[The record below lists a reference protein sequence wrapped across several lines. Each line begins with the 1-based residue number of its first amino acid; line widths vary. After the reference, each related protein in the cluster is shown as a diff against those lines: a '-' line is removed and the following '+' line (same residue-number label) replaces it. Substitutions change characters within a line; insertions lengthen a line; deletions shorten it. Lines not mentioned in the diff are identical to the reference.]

1 MTPARRLIVCA
12 GCGRQASHHAK
23 DRCARCYPGTR
34 ARTTTCRDCGQVR
47 AEHRGGRCARCYR
60 RAHTVVADCALCG
73 ERRPTRAGTC
83 QRCTQ
88 HRRAGGGTCT
98 ECGRRVQRLWS
109 GRRCARCAKTSWTVG
124 SCSDCLAWATSIA
137 AGRCRACREFTRRGR
152 TGRCRSCRR
161 ELPINRHGRCRL
173 CTATRRDAHLAGE
186 YDAHLA
192 GEYDGDLEPGKRAG
206 IQLFLGDM
214 HGGQRRPSPAS
225 GDQTGPPMGGND
237 HDGRD
242 HDGRDHDGR
251 DHDGQLELF
260 ASPRRVRHLDA
271 LLADW
276 TRSAD
281 GAALLTDLAGFAAA
295 RGWPPATTRAVGH
308 GLARAAVAE
317 PAFDLDPATII
328 WLRRHYVAIGRLQE
342 FLTAHGLQPQPT
354 GPTTTTRWAGW
365 LCAGLPSVMSTE
377 VIAWLEVLTATNGR
391 GRARARSTID
401 HYTAAVAPALTGLA
415 ARYDSLRQVS
425 EDDIAAQLEPLRGSA
440 RTATA
445 VALRSLFATLKSRR
459 LIFADPTRR
468 VHPGRFPRRPVL
480 GLDPATRG
488 ALLDQ
493 LTRAD
498 HRLVLLL
505 AGVHALSRADIIG
518 LRLDDVDLR
527 DDAGTLTARGARRS
541 LDEPTRTALACWLHE
556 RRRRWPATANP
567 HLLISTRSA
576 LGLGPVS
583 AGYLRGVTANLPVT
597 LHQLRADRLLTHARD
612 TGGDPLSLHRLF
624 GLSAD
629 TAVRYCTELDVPIA
643 GTTTQ
648 PNEPG

>member
-1 MTPARRLIVCA
+1 M
-12 GCGRQASHHAK
+12 
-23 DRCARCYPGTR
+23 
-34 ARTTTCRDCGQVR
+34 
-47 AEHRGGRCARCYR
+47 
-60 RAHTVVADCALCG
+60 
-73 ERRPTRAGTC
+73 
-83 QRCTQ
+83 
-88 HRRAGGGTCT
+88 
-98 ECGRRVQRLWS
+98 
-109 GRRCARCAKTSWTVG
+109 
-124 SCSDCLAWATSIA
+124 
-137 AGRCRACREFTRRGR
+137 
-152 TGRCRSCRR
+152 
-161 ELPINRHGRCRL
+161 
-173 CTATRRDAHLAGE
+173 
-186 YDAHLA
+186 
-192 GEYDGDLEPGKRAG
+192 
-206 IQLFLGDM
+206 
-214 HGGQRRPSPAS
+214 
-225 GDQTGPPMGGND
+225 
-237 HDGRD
+237 
-242 HDGRDHDGR
+242 
-251 DHDGQLELF
+251 
-260 ASPRRVRHLDA
+260 
-271 LLADW
+271 
-276 TRSAD
+276 
-281 GAALLTDLAGFAAA
+281 
-295 RGWPPATTRAVGH
+295 
-308 GLARAAVAE
+308 
-317 PAFDLDPATII
+317 
-328 WLRRHYVAIGRLQE
+328 AIGRLQE

-468 VHPGRFPRRPVL
+468 VHPGRFP
-480 GLDPATRG
+480 
-488 ALLDQ
+488 
-493 LTRAD
+493 
-498 HRLVLLL
+498 
-505 AGVHALSRADIIG
+505 
-518 LRLDDVDLR
+518 
-527 DDAGTLTARGARRS
+527 
-541 LDEPTRTALACWLHE
+541 HE

>member
-1 MTPARRLIVCA
+1 MNPAGRLVDCA
-12 GCGRQASHHAK
+12 GCGRQAPHHAK
-23 DRCARCYPGTR
+23 DRCARCYPSTR
-34 ARTTTCRDCGQVR
+34 ARTATCRDCGQVR
-47 AEHRGGRCARCYR
+47 AEHRSGRCVRCYR

-83 QRCTQ
+83 QRCKQ
-88 HRRAGGGTCT
+88 RRRAGGGTCT
-98 ECGRRVQRLWS
+98 GCGRRVQRLWS

-137 AGRCRACREFTRRGR
+137 AGRCRACREFARRGR

-186 YDAHLA
+186 YD
-192 GEYDGDLEPGKRAG
+192 GDLEPGEHAG
-206 IQLFLGDM
+206 IQLFFGDM
-214 HGGQRRPSPAS
+214 HGQRRPSPTS
-225 GDQTGPPMGGND
+225 GDQTGPTMGG
-237 HDGRD
+237 DG
-242 HDGRDHDGR
+242 
-251 DHDGQLELF
+251 HDGQLELF
-260 ASPRRVRHLDA
+260 ASLPRVRHLDA

-276 TRSAD
+276 KRSPN
-281 GAALLTDLAGFAAA
+281 GAALLADLAEFAAA

-317 PAFDLDPATII
+317 PAFDLDDAASITL
-328 WLRRHYVAIGRLQE
+328 LRRHYVPIGRLHE
-342 FLTAHGLQPQPT
+342 FLTAQGLEPQPT

-365 LCAGLPSVMSTE
+365 LCAGLPSAMSTE

-401 HYTAAVAPALTGLA
+401 HYTAAVAPALTGFA

-425 EDDIAAQLEPLRGSA
+425 EDDITAQLEPLHGSA
-440 RTATA
+440 RSATA
-445 VALRSLFATLKSRR
+445 VALRSLFATLKARR

-480 GLDPATRG
+480 GLDPATRR

-493 LTRAD
+493 LTRVD

-505 AGVHALSRADIIG
+505 AGVHALSRADILG

-527 DDAGTLTARGARRS
+527 GGAGTLTVRDARRS
-541 LDEPTRTALACWLHE
+541 LDEPTRTALACWLDE

-576 LGLGPVS
+576 LGLDPVS
-583 AGYLRGVTANLPVT
+583 DGYLRGVTANLPAT
-597 LHQLRADRLLTHARD
+597 LHQLRADRLLAHARD

-629 TAVRYCTELDVPIA
+629 TAVRYCAELDVPTA
-643 GTTTQ
+643 GHDPADPT
-648 PNEPG
+648 E

>member
-1 MTPARRLIVCA
+1 
-12 GCGRQASHHAK
+12 
-23 DRCARCYPGTR
+23 
-34 ARTTTCRDCGQVR
+34 
-47 AEHRGGRCARCYR
+47 
-60 RAHTVVADCALCG
+60 
-73 ERRPTRAGTC
+73 
-83 QRCTQ
+83 
-88 HRRAGGGTCT
+88 
-98 ECGRRVQRLWS
+98 
-109 GRRCARCAKTSWTVG
+109 VG
-124 SCSDCLAWATSIA
+124 SCSDCLAWAASIA
-137 AGRCRACREFTRRGR
+137 AGRCRACREFARRGR
-152 TGRCRSCRR
+152 TGQCRSCQR
-161 ELPINRHGRCRL
+161 ELAINRHGRCRL
-173 CTATRRDAHLAGE
+173 CTATRRDARLAGE
-186 YDAHLA
+186 YDEAV
-192 GEYDGDLEPGKRAG
+192 EPGERAG
-206 IQLFLGDM
+206 IQLFFADM
-214 HGGQRRPSPAS
+214 HGHRPSPMTW
-225 GDQTGPPMGGND
+225 GDQTGPAMSG
-237 HDGRD
+237 H
-242 HDGRDHDGR
+242 DHDGR

-276 TRSAD
+276 TRSPT

-317 PAFDLDPATII
+317 PAFDLDNAASMT
-328 WLRRHYVAIGRLQE
+328 WLRRHHVSVGRLQE
-342 FLTAHGLQPQPT
+342 FLTAHGLQPQLEPRST

-365 LCAGLPSVMSTE
+365 LCAGLPAAMTTE
-377 VIAWLEVLTATNGR
+377 VIAWLEVLTATSGR

-401 HYTAAVAPALTGLA
+401 HYTAVVAPALTGLA

-425 EDDIAAQLEPLRGSA
+425 EDDITAQLEPLRGSA
-440 RTATA
+440 RAATA

-468 VHPGRFPRRPVL
+468 VHPGRFARRPVL

-527 DDAGTLTARGARRS
+527 DDVGTLTARGARRI
-541 LDEPTRTALACWLHE
+541 LDEPTRTTLACWLDE

-567 HLLISTRSA
+567 HLLISIRSA

-612 TGGDPLSLHRLF
+612 TDGDPLSLHRLF

-629 TAVRYCTELDVPIA
+629 TAVRYCTELDVP
-643 GTTTQ
+643 T
-648 PNEPG
+648 PGHDHPADPTG